1 MLRPV
6 KTVSGPFDLARV
18 RAALQGGAI
27 GALER
32 PRRAAVAVV
41 LSELENELS
50 VLLVRR
56 SEREGDPW
64 SGHMA
69 LPGGLAQSSDADLA
83 QTARRETLEEVG
95 IDLLRAELLGGLD
108 DIAPMRSSE
117 LAVRPFVFWLNE
129 AAPVELSREIAEA
142 LWVPLA
148 HFAEPTLR
156 SSHEVELHGVRLSV
170 PAYVLGQRVVWG
182 MTLRLLDDF
191 VGRLKA
197 GHGL

>member
-108 DIAPMRSSE
+108 DITPMRSSE

-129 AAPVELSREIAEA
+129 DA
-142 LWVPLA
+142 LPE
-148 HFAEPTLR
+148 HI
-156 SSHEVELHGVRLSV
+156 
-170 PAYVLGQRVVWG
+170 
-182 MTLRLLDDF
+182 
-191 VGRLKA
+191 GR
-197 GHGL
+197 HR